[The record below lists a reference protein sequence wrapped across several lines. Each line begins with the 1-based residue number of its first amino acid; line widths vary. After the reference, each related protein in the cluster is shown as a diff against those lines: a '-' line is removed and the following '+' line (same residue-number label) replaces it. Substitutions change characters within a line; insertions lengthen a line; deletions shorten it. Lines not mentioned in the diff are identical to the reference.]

1 MTDWYDG
8 GRSAHRNE
16 VITLELLEGV
26 TKIVFNGF
34 SEYKI
39 MTGITISESVT
50 DIGEYAFAGSGSL
63 TNITIPSSVK
73 NIGTSAFFACGSIES
88 VTMLGEEPAAIGG
101 GVFERCKFVEDNAK
115 GIKVP
120 EGAANRYKEAW
131 TEWVDYI
138 AGGTDDTE
146 EDLIASGTDWT
157 LDKDGKLTIV
167 SQDGIT
173 GWKAE
178 ENGKAAHK

>member
-73 NIGTSAFFACGSIES
+73 NIGTSAFC
-88 VTMLGEEPAAIGG
+88 LRKP
-101 GVFERCKFVEDNAK
+101 
-115 GIKVP
+115 
-120 EGAANRYKEAW
+120 
-131 TEWVDYI
+131 
-138 AGGTDDTE
+138 
-146 EDLIASGTDWT
+146 
-157 LDKDGKLTIV
+157 
-167 SQDGIT
+167 
-173 GWKAE
+173 
-178 ENGKAAHK
+178 